1 MIIRPFFLFVFLA
14 FGVQTL
20 LSQFPFRTWT
30 SSSGVKI
37 QARLISFTGNNLT
50 IERSDSKQFVFPLTL
65 LSKED
70 QEYVK
75 NLKSGNSSYQ
85 SASNPKSFAIPKSN
99 INGTNSQL
107 PIWSPVVIGSWWN
120 ENQSK
125 QLDNVSAKLLSD
137 LRNIWKTKEM
147 RSSREGRDFFSWFDH
162 WRWINLFSNIEQTEQ
177 GRSLREVFIKVGKN
191 AGLIKV
197 FLKSLH
203 PEDNQPI
210 ALQIFLSIAKDHPE
224 KIEKYVSLAVA
235 YSIVFDQRFP
245 RTWPHHQVLNKDV
258 PYDSAV
264 PSKRFGEMV
273 QAHAERKL
281 EYDPSQLS
289 VNELKFVVD
298 HSLPSSELDWARNS
312 VKFRRS
318 GFDKIFSSIT
328 YDRPRLEGA
337 VFRWPYGQYTLASIQ
352 EKGGI
357 CVDQAYFSS
366 MAGKAK
372 GIPTLTFVGQ
382 GSGGGHAWFG
392 YLKNPGR
399 WETDCGRYENQNYP
413 VGNAIDPQ
421 LWKMITDDELG
432 SLARGEKNLTGFRG
446 KAVDYFAWAL
456 TNPEEDFY
464 RESLQRARTLHPAYF
479 DVWKKEAEWVETKL
493 SDLREKRNFWD
504 AWLKAFSNTV
514 DLKIQGQKKLADVYD
529 EMGNPRQ
536 AERLRSLIVKQNR
549 SGRFDLAIK
558 EGSQQILDKVNA
570 KQWMEAERA
579 YERMIKDFE
588 KTAGGELYYGLIRP
602 YVERLV
608 SMGRK
613 EQAMDAID
621 YLKKRDVLDLG
632 PGSIIGLEMQKLL
645 GKIN

>member
-1 MIIRPFFLFVFLA
+1 MKPPSL
-14 FGVQTL
+14 
-20 LSQFPFRTWT
+20 
-30 SSSGVKI
+30 SSSKRVGSALK
-37 QARLISFTGNNLT
+37 QARTG
-50 IERSDSKQFVFPLTL
+50 QF
-65 LSKED
+65 S
-70 QEYVK
+70 
-75 NLKSGNSSYQ
+75 NS
-85 SASNPKSFAIPKSN
+85 
-99 INGTNSQL
+99 L
-107 PIWSPVVIGSWWN
+107 PIWNPAVIDQWWLTYKDGDWN
-120 ENQSK
+120 DLSN
-125 QLDNVSAKLLSD
+125 KLLAD
-137 LRNIWKTKEM
+137 LRSIWTTKET
-147 RSSREGRDFFSWFDH
+147 RSLREGRDFFSWFDH
-162 WRWINLFSNIEQTEQ
+162 WRWLTLFNMLDSVGEAVHLKNTFVQ
-177 GRSLREVFIKVGKN
+177 VGKN
-191 AGLIKV
+191 P
-197 FLKSLH
+197 FLQKTFLRALH
-203 PEDNQPI
+203 PNDQQVR
-210 ALQIFLSIAKDHPE
+210 ALEIFLSIANEHPNL
-224 KIEKYVSLAVA
+224 IEKYSALAVA
-235 YSIVFDQRFP
+235 YSVVFDQPFP
-245 RTWPHHQVLNKDV
+245 RNWPHHQVLSKDV
-258 PYDSAV
+258 PIDPAL
-264 PSKRFGEMV
+264 PSKLFGDMV
-273 QAHAERKL
+273 EAHLARKL

-289 VNELKFVVD
+289 VTELKFVVD
-298 HSLPSSELDWARNS
+298 HRLPASELKWAREN

-318 GFDKIFSSIT
+318 SFDKIFSSID

-337 VFRWPYGQYTLASIQ
+337 VFRWPYGDYSLSAIQ